1 MRLAERGLQLLI
13 LSRERTLPR
22 VRTTRS
28 ASIGQTSLTALEE
41 LCRFQVEID
50 CSLAFP

>member
-1 MRLAERGLQLLI
+1 MCLAERGLQLLI

-28 ASIGQTSLTALEE
+28 ASIGQPALP
-41 LCRFQVEID
+41 LSRNCRFQFEID

>member
-1 MRLAERGLQLLI
+1 MCLAERGLQLLI

-22 VRTTRS
+22 IRTTRS
-28 ASIGQTSLTALEE
+28 AISQTGLAALEE
-41 LCRFQVEID
+41 LPLSEVEVD